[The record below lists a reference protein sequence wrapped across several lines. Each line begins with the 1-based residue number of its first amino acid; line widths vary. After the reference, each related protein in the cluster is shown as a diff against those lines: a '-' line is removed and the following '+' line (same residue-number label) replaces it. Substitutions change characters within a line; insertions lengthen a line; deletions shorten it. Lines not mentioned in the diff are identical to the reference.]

1 MTAPTQ
7 KPTLI
12 IGLVGLAGNG
22 KDTVAQL
29 LQDHWAKSGLVSM
42 CTAFADPIRAMCRD
56 LMRYAGVQEPDQYLF
71 DRNLKEAT
79 IPELGV
85 SYRHLAQ
92 TLGTEWGQQCIGRD
106 VWIRVLDQGL
116 QAYREQQLVTHFVI
130 PDVRFA
136 VEADWLRAQGAV
148 IWRIERP
155 GVEPVR
161 EHVSES
167 GTVTIR
173 PDRVILNDGTL
184 DDLRSVVGAE
194 LARLNYEPGMLA

>member
-7 KPTLI
+7 KPILI
-12 IGLVGLAGNG
+12 IGLVGLAGSG

-42 CTAFADPIRAMCRD
+42 CAAFADPIRAMCFD
-56 LMRYAGVQEPDQYLF
+56 LMQYAGVQEPHQYLL
-71 DRNLKEAT
+71 DRKLKET
-79 IPELGV
+79 VIPELGV

-106 VWIRVLDQGL
+106 VWIRVLDQRL
-116 QAYREQQLVTHFVI
+116 QAYRERKVTHFVI

-136 VEADWLRAQGAV
+136 VESDWLRAQGGV

-167 GTVTIR
+167 STATIR
-173 PDRVILNDGTL
+173 SNRVILNDGTL
-184 DDLRSVVGAE
+184 EDLRAMVGAE
-194 LARLNYEPGMLA
+194 LARLNYELGMLA

>member
-1 MTAPTQ
+1 MTEPTQ

-12 IGLVGLAGNG
+12 IGLVGLAGSG

-29 LQDHWAKSGLVSM
+29 LQDHWAKDGRVSM
-42 CTAFADPIRAMCRD
+42 CTAFADPIRTMCRD
-56 LMRYAGVQEPDQYLF
+56 LMRYAGVQEPDRYLF
-71 DRNLKEAT
+71 DRQLKEAT

-106 VWIRVLDQGL
+106 VWIRVLDQRL
-116 QAYREQQLVTHFVI
+116 QAYRERKVTHFVI

-136 VEADWLRAQGAV
+136 VESDWLRTQGGA

-167 GTVTIR
+167 STATIR
-173 PDRVILNDGTL
+173 SNRVILNDGTL
-184 DDLRSVVGAE
+184 EDLRAMVGAE
-194 LARLNYEPGMLA
+194 LARLNYELGMLA